1 MVTTRRNSDDDVP
14 NFEAMITAAVAN
26 ALPNLTAALRT
37 QITNDIRN
45 GAGPSGGGGGDAI
58 PQGIHVWIERFTKL
72 KPLAFR
78 SAATPAEAEDW
89 ITHMEKLFQVLGCP
103 DNFKTR
109 LAAFK
114 LEGDAL
120 SWWKAHLRTQVGGDA
135 FADTCT
141 WVAFREI
148 FYNRYFPASEQ
159 QRYEREYGSICQLD
173 RENSGEYMERFTR
186 LASFVGATAG
196 DAQRQARHFKWGL
209 KKWVLDRIV
218 NTDYTNVAQ
227 VAAAARN
234 IELLHESGNSNKR
247 DRDGNRIQN
256 RGQGQQE
263 NKGRYDQGQHEY
275 RGRQDQSV
283 EHRGRQDR
291 GYDSKRQDF
300 RGQDQRFTGRNGNDR
315 QGQGNYNQ
323 RQHRGQSTRDF
334 NQGHASGSAG
344 QRRSTETLPPPPLC
358 TTCGKPHPGVCYKA
372 TGGCFTCGST
382 QHKVK
387 DCPQG
392 KQKQSMPADF
402 ARLPPTTG
410 RVYATT
416 RDQAAKTSGTITGIL
431 YIDDRTVFVLFDT
444 GATHSIISTTFAKK
458 LNMTP
463 TPLIERVIIS
473 TPMKN
478 HMLIDHEYVN
488 CPLRFDDRIRPA
500 NLRPANFNSIHMPR
514 ALMRFLARIVGFLN
528 ELPLTI
534 GYAKTVIF
542 RSRSPT

>member
-45 GAGPSGGGGGDAI
+45 GAGASGGGGGDAI

-120 SWWKAHLRTQVGGDA
+120 SWWKVHLHTQ
-135 FADTCT
+135 FH
-141 WVAFREI
+141 
-148 FYNRYFPASEQ
+148 ASEQ

-209 KKWVLDRIV
+209 KKWVLDRI
-218 NTDYTNVAQ
+218 
-227 VAAAARN
+227 
-234 IELLHESGNSNKR
+234 
-247 DRDGNRIQN
+247 
-256 RGQGQQE
+256 
-263 NKGRYDQGQHEY
+263 
-275 RGRQDQSV
+275 
-283 EHRGRQDR
+283 
-291 GYDSKRQDF
+291 DF
-300 RGQDQRFTGRNGNDR
+300 RGQDQRFAGRNGNDR

-323 RQHRGQSTRDF
+323 RQYRNQSTRDF

-463 TPLIERVIIS
+463 TPLIERIIIS

-478 HMLIDHEYVN
+478 HMLIDNEYVN
-488 CPLRFDDRIRPA
+488 CHLRFDDRIRPA
-500 NLRPANFNSIHMPR
+500 NLLPIHMFDFDVILGMDCLVSHR
-514 ALMRFLARIVGFLN
+514 A
-528 ELPLTI
+528 TI
-534 GYAKTVIF
+534 DCYAKTVIF
-542 RSRSPT
+542 GNVRQPEFVYHGSSPLKSVKLISAMKARTLISHGCQGFLASVMDTSLESLNIENLSVVREFADVFPNNFLTSCWLERWELQ